1 MSDRNSTLNGLARVT
16 APLVAVLAIAGAAHA
31 QSMTTNSA
39 SFNGGFGRANGSEN
53 APINVQMGDV
63 NGNITV
69 INGMITGAQAGSIF
83 AGSIFAGA
91 GASASAA
98 GAADVFAGAGGSGSA
113 SAIGNNLSVVTQGN
127 NNTVI
132 VTSVQSNTGDV
143 TANTTVNGRP

>member
-1 MSDRNSTLNGLARVT
+1 MSDRNSTLRRK
-16 APLVAVLAIAGAAHA
+16 AVLAAPVAAAWLLMAGAGHA
-31 QSMTTNSA
+31 QSMNTNSA
-39 SFNGGFGRANGSEN
+39 SFNSGFGHVNGSEN
-53 APINVQMGDV
+53 QPVNVSMGDV

-69 INGMITGAQAGSIF
+69 INGVITGAAS
-83 AGSIFAGA
+83 GSIFAGA
-91 GASASAA
+91 AASASASA
-98 GAADVFAGAGGSGSA
+98 GVGDQFFGAGGSASA